1 MKTKLEYIWL
11 DGYDPEPNL
20 RSKVK
25 IVDEVISHLDE
36 IPSWNFDG
44 SSTKQADGS
53 KSDCILK
60 PVRLYRTDSKRDKYP
75 TIFVF
80 CEVMNPDMT
89 PHVSN
94 QRSLLGDE
102 DSDFWVG
109 FEQEYFIREGKNK
122 SILGFNNG
130 FPEPQGRYYC
140 GIGGNVIGR
149 HIVEEHLDFCL
160 DLDINITGTNAEVA
174 LGQWEFQVFSKGKL
188 KSCDDL
194 WMCRYILDKISEKYG
209 YFIEYHPKPLGNTDW
224 NGSGLHTNFSNSIM
238 RNVGDENYFKS
249 LFNAFELRHEIHIEN
264 YGSDN
269 HLRLTGKHE
278 TQSINKFSWGVS
290 DRGAS
295 IRVPQKTSEN
305 WKGYI
310 EDRRPASNGNPYQII
325 KVITDAIKMTT
336 EIDEVKKRMLTN
348 VSLKNLSEIEK
359 KYKAS
364 SDFLNEYKNET
375 QNSES

>member
-1 MKTKLEYIWL
+1 MLF
-11 DGYDPEPNL
+11 
-20 RSKVK
+20 RS
-25 IVDEVISHLDE
+25 
-36 IPSWNFDG
+36 
-44 SSTKQADGS
+44 GS

-209 YFIEYHPKPLGNTDW
+209 YFIEYHPKPLGR
-224 NGSGLHTNFSNSIM
+224 SEEH
-238 RNVGDENYFKS
+238 
-249 LFNAFELRHEIHIEN
+249 
-264 YGSDN
+264 
-269 HLRLTGKHE
+269 
-278 TQSINKFSWGVS
+278 
-290 DRGAS
+290 
-295 IRVPQKTSEN
+295 TSELQ
-305 WKGYI
+305 
-310 EDRRPASNGNPYQII
+310 SH
-325 KVITDAIKMTT
+325 
-336 EIDEVKKRMLTN
+336 
-348 VSLKNLSEIEK
+348 
-359 KYKAS
+359 
-364 SDFLNEYKNET
+364 
-375 QNSES
+375 